1 LRWGEVPGT
10 FLVEKFYKEGIMK
23 KILVVDDEKLILKLA
38 KRVLEKEGY
47 QVNTAGA
54 GKYAQALCRQIKF
67 GIKKTGSPKI

>member
-1 LRWGEVPGT
+1 
-10 FLVEKFYKEGIMK
+10 MK